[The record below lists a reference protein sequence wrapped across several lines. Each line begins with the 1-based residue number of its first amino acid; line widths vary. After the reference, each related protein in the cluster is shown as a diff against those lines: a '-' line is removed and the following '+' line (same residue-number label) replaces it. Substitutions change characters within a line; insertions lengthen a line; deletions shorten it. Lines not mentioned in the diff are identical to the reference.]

1 MANPIQLWK
10 LFREMERF
18 RRDVDDVF
26 DRFLGFGRRGEK
38 EEVEFEPTI
47 ESYVEDDKLVVR
59 ADLPGIDPKNVE
71 ITVTGD
77 TLTIK
82 GCGKRSAKK
91 SSATSS

>member
-18 RRDVDDVF
+18 SRDVDDVF